1 MKTNKLY
8 AFESKFKVK
17 GYKHIAG
24 VDEAGRG
31 PWAGPLVV
39 AAVILPSN
47 YRNDEIN
54 DSKLLPAKKREQLFE
69 IIRKVAL
76 SYAIVFIAPKEV
88 DDLNPKQAAI
98 LGMKKAIAKLSIRPD
113 LVLIDAERIN
123 IRIKSKSIIKGDQ
136 KALSIAAASIL
147 AKVARDRY
155 MTNIDAL
162 YPQYHF
168 KKHKGYGTS
177 EHMKALDLYGPIVDF
192 HRFSYKPIQLNLAKF
207 KFNR

>member
-8 AFESKFKVK
+8 AFESKLRIH
-17 GYKHIAG
+17 GYKKIAG

-39 AAVILPSN
+39 AAIILPN
-47 YRNDEIN
+47 DYRNDKIN
-54 DSKLLPAKKREQLFE
+54 DSKLLTAKKREQLFE
-69 IIRKVAL
+69 EIRKIAI
-76 SYAIVFIAPKEV
+76 SYAIVFVSPKEV

-98 LGMKKAIAKLSIRPD
+98 IGMKRAIQRLNTKPD

-123 IRIKSKSIIKGDQ
+123 LRIKTKSIIKGDQ
-136 KALSIAAASIL
+136 KSLSIAAASIL

-155 MTNIDAL
+155 MTNIHEQ
-162 YPQYHF
+162 YPQYNF
-168 KKHKGYGTS
+168 KKHKGYGTL
-177 EHMKALDLYGPIVDF
+177 EHLKALRLYGPIVDF
-192 HRFSYKPIQLNLAKF
+192 HRFSYKPIQLNLSKL